1 MSEELTMKGRVALIT
16 GASRGLGAAVAK
28 KYASLGAHVILISR
42 TVGGLEDIDD
52 EIAEE
57 GKGKATLIPFDL
69 RKIDE
74 IDQIAVG
81 IAERF
86 GKLDI
91 LVGNGAVLG
100 AMRPVAQV
108 TNKIW
113 NNVMDTNFHANFKL
127 IRALDPLLQKSD
139 AGRAIFVTSG
149 IVGAHR
155 PFWGAYAISK
165 AALEEMVLT
174 YASEKANTD
183 MRINLVDPGVLR
195 TKMRAEAYP
204 GEDAMQ
210 NPLPE
215 SIADMFVDLA
225 SVDCKKT
232 GKIVKA

>member
-1 MSEELTMKGRVALIT
+1 M
-16 GASRGLGAAVAK
+16 
-28 KYASLGAHVILISR
+28 ILISR

-52 EIAEE
+52 EIAEQ

-69 RKIDE
+69 RKVEE
-74 IDQIAVG
+74 IDQIAIG

-91 LVGNGAVLG
+91 LVGNAAVLG

-113 NNVMDTNFHANFKL
+113 NNVMDTNFNANFKL

-139 AGRAIFVTSG
+139 AGRAIFVTSA
-149 IVGAHR
+149 IVGVHR

-165 AALEEMVLT
+165 AALEEMTLT
-174 YASEKANTD
+174 YAEEKKNTNI
-183 MRINLVDPGVLR
+183 RVNLVDPGVVR
-195 TKMRAEAYP
+195 TRMRAEAYP
-204 GEDAMQ
+204 GEDPKQ

-215 SIADMFVDLA
+215 DITDVFVDLA
-225 SVDCKKT
+225 SVEI
-232 GKIVKA
+232 GRAHV